1 MTGQHMLLA
10 CGLLSWLCHFC
21 FIRDESEK
29 TDLWMEGRGTR
40 LGEKKHMKP
49 QAGREEK
56 DEERAVVS
64 YAGALR
70 AWSMAWVT
78 QQMER
83 GRRTVVGRS
92 PWPVG
97 VAGSSWNWM
106 GQDSTLLGQ
115 TSTCEVLV
123 WTKNARLC
131 FYLSNVM
138 SLWLKKEQDG
148 KFKNMI

>member
-1 MTGQHMLLA
+1 MASLA
-10 CGLLSWLCHFC
+10 GCVTSASFMMNQKRLICGWKEEEQ
-21 FIRDESEK
+21 DWGK
-29 TDLWMEGRGTR
+29 
-40 LGEKKHMKP
+40 KKHMKP

-56 DEERAVVS
+56 DEGRAVVS

-97 VAGSSWNWM
+97 VARSS
-106 GQDSTLLGQ
+106 
-115 TSTCEVLV
+115 
-123 WTKNARLC
+123 
-131 FYLSNVM
+131 
-138 SLWLKKEQDG
+138 
-148 KFKNMI
+148 